1 MRRRP
6 RRLEAAAL
14 VDGHVNHHRAGFH
27 LLQHIARDE
36 LRSLGARN
44 QHRADDQ
51 IGALELLADVVF
63 RRHQGFDVL
72 GHHVGKVRETL
83 QRNIADRD
91 VGSRSGGRTRRGRA
105 DHACADDEDLGG
117 FHARNAAQQNALAA
131 AGFLKE
137 VAALLRGH
145 AARDLGHRDQQRQ
158 RAVGPFDGLVGAA
171 HRPAVDH
178 GAGERFAAGEVEEGE
193 DQLVLADQLVL
204 RGDRLLDLDNHLGAG
219 VDVFDR
225 GKHLRPYR
233 RIGIIGKTA
242 VHTGRS
248 LHINLVTPF
257 GQLLSAGGGESNAV
271 LVVLDLFG
279 NTDNHGILKF

>member
-1 MRRRP
+1 MRRC
-6 RRLEAAAL
+6 
-14 VDGHVNHHRAGFH
+14 
-27 LLQHIARDE
+27 
-36 LRSLGARN
+36 S
-44 QHRADDQ
+44 
-51 IGALELLADVVF
+51 
-63 RRHQGFDVL
+63 
-72 GHHVGKVRETL
+72 
-83 QRNIADRD
+83 
-91 VGSRSGGRTRRGRA
+91 
-105 DHACADDEDLGG
+105 DDEDLGG
-117 FHARNAAQQNALAA
+117 FHARNAAQQDTLAA
-131 AGFLKE
+131 ARFLKE
-137 VAALLRGH
+137 VAALLRSH

-178 GAGERFAAGEVEEGE
+178 GMGKGFAAGEMEKRE
-193 DQLVLADQLVL
+193 DQLVFADQLVL
-204 RGDRLLDLDNHLGAG
+204 GGDGLLDLDDHFGTG

-257 GQLLSAGGGESNAV
+257 GQLLSAGGGESNAI